1 AILDMLHNP
10 AYAGAYVYGRK
21 LLDPARRTPGHPS
34 GGRIL
39 QPRDRVGDV
48 FTQEV
53 SSIYCLGRI
62 CSQSGAT
69 PRQQPEVSRGA
80 TWGGPQRTSLDFQGS
95 CAVGDAEPCFTCT
108 IRASRANGPSIG
120 VVPTRASLEEQ
131 TANACAR

>member
-1 AILDMLHNP
+1 M
-10 AYAGAYVYGRK
+10 
-21 LLDPARRTPGHPS
+21 
-34 GGRIL
+34 
-39 QPRDRVGDV
+39 
-48 FTQEV
+48 
-53 SSIYCLGRI
+53 GRI

-131 TANACAR
+131 TGSRVRALALDRQAQERFLQALQPDQGTLALAALAPSEQG